1 MGLTSSLYTGLSGL
15 NANSQYINVTGNNI
29 ANANTTGFKG
39 SRISFD
45 TQISQQLGSGSA
57 PGDVSGGT
65 NPAQVGLGVRVGS
78 VSRDFRTGNLQPT
91 GVNTDIAIDGNG
103 FFVLKFGESFR
114 YSRAGQFSLDRDFNL
129 VNPGGGIVQGYGID
143 ADFNVVQGQL
153 IDLTVPLGV
162 LTLAEPTKNVR
173 FGGNLNAGGDIA
185 TQGSITTSA
194 ELHTAAG
201 SAAGANLA
209 TAASALTGLYDT
221 GGAAPLFAVGDVI
234 QIRGAA
240 RGGATVPNHT
250 FEVGPA
256 NTTGSDTFGTTLGD
270 FTTFLQNIMGIDGTL
285 PGPQGTTVSAG
296 QIVITSNTGTASG
309 ITLNSANVVLNP
321 ASTSLQPFSF
331 SQTQDATGESVRTTF
346 VAFDSLGNTMNV
358 DMTLVLESKG
368 ATGTGWRFYLQSED
382 DAGLATT
389 LGNGTLG
396 FDTSGQI
403 ATVNNGSFTI
413 DRTGTGAA
421 TPQLINLQFNHGSNT
436 ISALT
441 DVSSQ
446 IASLNQDG
454 SAKGTLKD
462 FTVTADGTIVGSF
475 SNSLLRDLGR
485 VVLATFTNPQGLVEE
500 GSNLF
505 SENVNSGTPQIYTPG
520 TGGAGRTIGGALEQS
535 NIDLSQEFINLIAA
549 STGFSASSR
558 VLTTSDRLMQ
568 ELISTI
574 R

>member
-45 TQISQQLGSGSA
+45 TQISQQLSSGSA
-57 PGDVSGGT
+57 PGGTSGGT
-65 NPAQVGLGVRVGS
+65 NPAQVGLGVRVGG
-78 VSRDFRTGNLQPT
+78 VTRDFSSGNLQPT
-91 GVNTDIAIDGNG
+91 GIPTDVAIDGNG
-103 FFVLKFGESFR
+103 FFVLKFGEQYR

-129 VNPGGGIVQGYGID
+129 VNPGGGNVQGYGVD
-143 ADFNVVQGQL
+143 DNFNVVQGQL
-153 IDLTVPLGV
+153 KDITIPLGV

-173 FGGNLNAGGDIA
+173 FGGNLNAGGDIS
-185 TQGSITTSA
+185 TLGSITTSG

-209 TAASALTGLYDT
+209 TTATALAGIYDT
-221 GGAAPLFAVGDVI
+221 GGATPLFALGDVI
-234 QIRGAA
+234 QVQGAS
-240 RGGATVPNHT
+240 RGGATIPNHT
-250 FEVGPA
+250 FQVGAA
-256 NTTGSDTFGTTLGD
+256 NTTGSDTFGTTLAD
-270 FTTFLQNIMGIDGTL
+270 FTGFLQNILGIDSTL
-285 PGPQGTTVSAG
+285 PGAQGATVTAG
-296 QIVITSNTGTASG
+296 QLVITSNTGSASG
-309 ITLNSANVVLNP
+309 ITLNAANIVKNP
-321 ASTSLQPFSF
+321 GGTSIQPFTF
-331 SQTQDATGESVRTTF
+331 SQSQDATGESVRTTF
-346 VAFDSLGNTMNV
+346 VAFDSLGNALNV
-358 DMTLVLESKG
+358 DLTLTLESK
-368 ATGTGWRFYLQSED
+368 ANTGTVWRYYVQSED
-382 DAGLATT
+382 DAGLGTAM
-389 LGNGTLG
+389 GNGTLL

-403 ATVNNGSFTI
+403 TGVGGGSFNI
-413 DRTGTGAA
+413 DRSGTGAA
-421 TPQLINLQFNHGSNT
+421 SPQTINLQFNHGSNT
-436 ISALT
+436 ISSLT

-454 SAKGTLKD
+454 SPKGTLQD
-462 FTVTADGTIVGSF
+462 FTVTGDGTIVGSF

-520 TGGAGRTIGGALEQS
+520 TGGAGRTVGGALEQS